1 MAILAKNEVKAKL
14 EAIAQELAE
23 LEAQGVKLA
32 PNISPESLLHA
43 ESNGLVMDLET
54 GRVTGN
60 ARQQYTV
67 TAKGQKLALVKGA

>member
-1 MAILAKNEVKAKL
+1 MSILAKNEVKAKID
-14 EAIAQELAE
+14 AIAQELAE

-32 PNISPESLLHA
+32 PNISPEALLHA

-60 ARQQYTV
+60 ASQRYTL
-67 TAKGQKLALVKGA
+67 TAKGRRLAR